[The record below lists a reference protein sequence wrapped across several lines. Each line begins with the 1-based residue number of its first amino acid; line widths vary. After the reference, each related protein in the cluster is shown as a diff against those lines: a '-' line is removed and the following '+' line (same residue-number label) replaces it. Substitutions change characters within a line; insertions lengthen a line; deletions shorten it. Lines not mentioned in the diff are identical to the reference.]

1 MKKMIKYTLLKAMQ
15 ITAVI
20 FFPIVFLGNAGSGE
34 YLWASFDLWIFY
46 VYLLE
51 LIHGDLEM
59 ELHGQLYKN

>member
-1 MKKMIKYTLLKAMQ
+1 MKNNIKYAIMKAIQ
-15 ITAVI
+15 VSAVI
-20 FFPIVFLGNAGSGE
+20 LLPVLFFGNIGSGE

-59 ELHGQLYKN
+59 ELHGKLY